1 MDNFKVDIS
10 FDDSKLKELQRKSK
24 ELNGERKIPLTELL
38 PDSFIRQYTN
48 SQTLQAMIDASGM
61 KNLEEISNEEFSQF
75 VSTHTRFG
83 NWEEMLKMATTEYVK
98 RKLGL

>member
-24 ELNGERKIPLTELL
+24 ELNGEREVPLTELL
-38 PDSFIRQYTN
+38 PDNFIREYTDF
-48 SQTLQAMIDASGM
+48 QTLQAMVDASGI
-61 KNLEEISNEEFSQF
+61 KNSEEIGNEEFSKF

-83 NWEEMLKMATTEYVK
+83 NWEEMLKKAGPEYIK